1 MFKRRTAFIIC
12 LGLVL
17 SCSGS
22 KDADKIGQ
30 AQYCLNKATTTAEI
44 NTCLSKIDGITSASA
59 QAVRCNGVFAREGFA
74 NPTKY
79 SSSFSN
85 LEGSTGANSNF
96 MGAIT
101 FTSAGTYLTD
111 TTNALEG
118 FGYCYEG
125 GGKGTTLIAA
135 YSYLAMSL
143 YKYMVATNLGAA
155 VKCIATP
162 ISTGYDVTNCIT
174 EYFTTNLAA
183 NTTPITSSP
192 VCFMLNYTATNA
204 TAKSFQES
212 LGEVVIKA
220 YNLSCSSSSANA
232 SLCTSL
238 SNAITASGGQSNARL
253 VAVNF
258 ITAIV
263 GSSTIPPAV
272 TTAIS
277 MGLCP

>member
-1 MFKRRTAFIIC
+1 MLKNIFIVAII
-12 LGLVL
+12 LMVG
-17 SCSGS
+17 CSSGNNG
-22 KDADKIGQ
+22 DKVGQ
-30 AQYCLNKATTTAEI
+30 AQYCLNKAVTAAEV
-44 NTCLSKIDGITSASA
+44 NTCLAKMDGIATASA
-59 QAVRCNGVFAREGFA
+59 QAVRCNGVFVREGFA

-79 SSSFSN
+79 SSSFNN
-85 LEGSTGANSNF
+85 LEGSSGANSNF

-111 TTNALEG
+111 TTNAYDG
-118 FGYCYEG
+118 FNYCYEG

-135 YSYLAMSL
+135 YSFLAMSL

-155 VKCIATP
+155 VKCISTP

-174 EYFTTNLAA
+174 EYFTTNQTA
-183 NTTPITSSP
+183 NTTPVTTSP
-192 VCFMLNYTATNA
+192 ICFMLNKAATNS

-212 LGEVVIKA
+212 LGDVVIKA

-232 SLCTSL
+232 SLCKSL
-238 SNAITASGGQSNARL
+238 SDAITSSGGQSEPRL

-258 ITAIV
+258 ILAIV
-263 GSSTIPPAV
+263 GASNVPSAV